1 MSSTNKTNYYDLS
14 QYVGTDKP
22 TYLGDYN
29 SDMSKIDGAI
39 HEVQGTATTANQT
52 AGEAVAKATSL
63 ESQVKTVSE
72 DVKSLLNDVTTIK
85 NNISNNTNDIGNIQK
100 QVLALEGKTTSINS
114 QILDIQ
120 NRLNSQWVNSGNII
134 NSAIPSLSLPNS
146 FFYVGY
152 NKITKELNIYFSI
165 QKTTETTTPD
175 GQVLA
180 TIPQDILNLLNIKSS
195 RKIVNGCTYSLQSG
209 NIYYNAGKDLNID
222 TNGQISI
229 VYSTVATA
237 YIQGQLMLNTSAWA

>member
-14 QYVGTDKP
+14 QYIGTDKP

-52 AGEAVAKATSL
+52 AGGAVAKVTSL
-63 ESQVKTVSE
+63 ESQVATVSE
-72 DVKSLLNDVTTIK
+72 NVESLLNDVTTLK
-85 NNISNNTNDIGNIQK
+85 NNVSKNTTDIGSIQK

-114 QILDIQ
+114 QISDIQ
-120 NRLNSQWVNSGNII
+120 NRLNSQWVNSGNIV
-134 NSAIPSLSLPNS
+134 NTGIPSLSLTNS

-152 NKITKELNIYFSI
+152 NKLTKELSVYFSI
-165 QKTTETTTPD
+165 QKTSDTTTPN
-175 GQVLA
+175 GQVLG
-180 TIPQDILNLLNIKSS
+180 TIPQEILNLLNIKSS
-195 RKIVNGCTYSLQSG
+195 KKIVNGCTVSYLSSS
-209 NIYYNAGKDLNID
+209 IYFDVGKDLQID

-229 VYSTVATA
+229 VSETPSTPF
-237 YIQGQLMLNTSAWA
+237 IQGNVMINTSAWV